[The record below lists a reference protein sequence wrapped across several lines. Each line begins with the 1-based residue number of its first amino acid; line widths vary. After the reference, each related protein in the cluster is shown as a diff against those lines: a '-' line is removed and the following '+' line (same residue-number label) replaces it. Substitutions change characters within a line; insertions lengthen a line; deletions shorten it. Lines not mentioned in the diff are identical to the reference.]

1 MVVVGVTRRIDDL
14 GRITIPSE
22 IRRTYQLEKNDP
34 VEIIGTKDGIL
45 LRVPNIRI
53 IKLNEENE

>member
-1 MVVVGVTRRIDDL
+1 MVVIGITRRVDDL
-14 GRITIPSE
+14 GHVTIPVE
-22 IRRTYQLEKNDP
+22 IRKAYKLDKNDP
-34 VEIIGTKDGIL
+34 VEIIGTEDGIL

>member
-22 IRRTYQLEKNDP
+22 IRKSYQLEKNDA

-45 LRVPNIRI
+45 FRVPNIRI
-53 IKLNEENE
+53 TKVNEEND